1 MSGYQINYK
10 TNIDRISSFILENI
24 DKDNFKKT
32 IQKME
37 EERFKVILKETNNY
51 IKAKKGRKSF

>member
-37 EERFKVILKETNNY
+37 EERFKVILKETNN
-51 IKAKKGRKSF
+51 I